1 MSVSGVSG
9 AQPTFQPNPQATA
22 FRSAIQSLTSAIGS
36 GDLASAQKAYA
47 SLTALQQSAGQPG
60 GAPGGGPNGGNDPFS
75 QLLTKIGG
83 DLASG
88 NISGAQGDLATFQ
101 KAAAGHHHRHH
112 GGVPAPAADAA
123 PAATTSSSSSS
134 VDITA

>member
-9 AQPTFQPNPQATA
+9 VQPPFQPNPQDTA
-22 FRSAIQSLTSAIGS
+22 FRSAIQSLTTAIGS
-36 GDLASAQKAYA
+36 GDLATAQKAYA
-47 SLTALQQSAGQPG
+47 SLTALQQSAGQPTG
-60 GAPGGGPNGGNDPFS
+60 GPGGGQDPFS

-88 NISGAQGDLATFQ
+88 DISGAQGDLAAFQ
-101 KAAAGHHHRHH
+101 KTAASHHPRHP
-112 GGVPAPAADAA
+112 GGPPPGADGDAAPAPAAAA
-123 PAATTSSSSSS
+123 PTTSSKS